1 MEKNRTMAE
10 RMRKK
15 QLAPMVE
22 RKADTTQ
29 NADGLDEC
37 IARQLERE
45 KRLYPLRVSKT
56 TVIYVPKCRQTKEY
70 AERYRRE
77 KMGGVMVNGEWLMV
91 NDK

>member
-1 MEKNRTMAE
+1 MGRKRKTMEEVIRD
-10 RMRKK
+10 RKL
-15 QLAPMVE
+15 QPMTE
-22 RKADTTQ
+22 RKPDTTQ

-56 TVIYVPKCRQTKEY
+56 TVIYVPKCRQTREY

-77 KMGGVMVNGEWLMV
+77 KMGG
-91 NDK
+91 

>member
-56 TVIYVPKCRQTKEY
+56 TVIYVPKCRQTREY

-77 KMGGVMVNGEWLMV
+77 TLGGGNGEW
-91 NDK
+91 

>member
-22 RKADTTQ
+22 RKADMTQ

-45 KRLYPLRVSKT
+45 KRFYPLRVSKT

-77 KMGGVMVNGEWLMV
+77 KMGG
-91 NDK
+91 K

>member
-1 MEKNRTMAE
+1 MKRKMEKNRTMAE

-22 RKADTTQ
+22 RKADTTK

-56 TVIYVPKCRQTKEY
+56 TVIYVPKCRQTREY

-77 KMGGVMVNGEWLMV
+77 KMGC
-91 NDK
+91 

>member
-1 MEKNRTMAE
+1 MKRRKYMEKNRTMAE

-56 TVIYVPKCRQTKEY
+56 TVIYVPKCRQTREY

-77 KMGGVMVNGEWLMV
+77 KMGC
-91 NDK
+91 